1 MDKQIKKTFKIN
13 SFRSPQLEIITSIQ
27 QKNNTLALLPTG
39 YGKSICYQIPG
50 LKNYGYTLVI
60 SPLVALMDD
69 QVFHLQQK
77 GINAIAIHS
86 NKKINQQ
93 IFLENFKKNNY
104 KFIYLSPEKLILS
117 KFSQIFVN
125 TPPKLVAIDEAHCF
139 SIWGNDFRPIYKK
152 LPAYLFSLSPS
163 PTIALFTATA
173 SQKVINDLRSSF
185 HIKNKQVF
193 TGDFFRQ
200 NLFII
205 HKNFELRSQR
215 FLYLCYLIFQ
225 KYKNKNGLV
234 YCLTRKEVESVFS
247 TIKKLDFFNQLK
259 IEFFHAGINKEQ
271 KQKIINDFIKNKIKV
286 LVTTNAFGMGIDKS
300 DIEFVI
306 HQQLPERLENYVQE
320 IGRAGRNG
328 QLAFCELLIHDFD
341 FEIQK
346 NLNKKTKINNNEV
359 KKFINSNNCHH
370 QKILNFFNQKTAFN
384 FNCNSCNTCSPHSEI
399 FIQQLKNSLNSKTD
413 TFINQQKY
421 LFNYKKYPQFF
432 KNYISVG
439 TGQSKMC

>member
-50 LKNYGYTLVI
+50 FKSHGYTLVI
-60 SPLVALMDD
+60 SPLIALMDD

-77 GINAIAIHS
+77 GIMAIAIHS

-93 IFLENFKKNNY
+93 SFLENFKKNNY

-117 KFSQIFVN
+117 KFRQIFIN
-125 TPPKLVAIDEAHCF
+125 NPPALVAIDEAHCF
-139 SIWGNDFRPIYKK
+139 SIWGNDFRPIYKQ
-152 LPAYLFSLSPS
+152 LPNYLSSLSPS
-163 PTIALFTATA
+163 PTVALFTATA
-173 SQKVINDLRSSF
+173 SKKVISDLKTSF
-185 HIKNKQVF
+185 NVKNTQVF
-193 TGDFFRQ
+193 TGDFFRR
-200 NLFII
+200 NLFIV
-205 HKNFELRSQR
+205 HKKFELRSQR
-215 FLYLCYLIFQ
+215 FLYLCYLVFH

-234 YCLTRKEVESVFS
+234 YCLTRKEVESIFT

-259 IEFFHAGINKEQ
+259 IEFFHAGINKAQ

-346 NLNKKTKINNNEV
+346 NLNKKTNNNNEV

-384 FNCNSCNTCSPHSEI
+384 FRCNSCNICSPHSEI
-399 FIQQLKNSLNSKTD
+399 FIQQLKNSLSSKTN

-432 KNYISVG
+432 IHYISVG

>member
-86 NKKINQQ
+86 NKKPNQQ
-93 IFLENFKKNNY
+93 IFLENFKRNYY

-117 KFSQIFVN
+117 KINQIFWSK
-125 TPPKLVAIDEAHCF
+125 PPALVAVDEAHCF
-139 SIWGNDFRPIYKK
+139 SIWGNNFRPIYKQ
-152 LPAYLFSLSPS
+152 LPNYIFSLQPP

-173 SQKVINDLRSSF
+173 SKKVVSDLKTSF
-185 HIKNKQVF
+185 HIKNDQIF
-193 TGDFFRQ
+193 IGNFFRK

-205 HKNFELRSQR
+205 HKKFFLRSQR
-215 FLYLCYLIFQ
+215 FLYLCYLIFH
-225 KYKNKNGLV
+225 KYQNKNGLI
-234 YCLTRKEVESVFS
+234 YCLTRKEVESVFNS
-247 TIKKLDFFNQLK
+247 IKQLDFFGQLK
-259 IEFFHAGINKEQ
+259 IEFFHAGINKNQ
-271 KQKIINDFIKNKIKV
+271 KQKIISDFIKNKIKV

-300 DIEFVI
+300 DLEFVI

-341 FEIQK
+341 FQIQK
-346 NLNKKTKINNNEV
+346 NLNKKTKNNNQM
-359 KKFINSNNCHH
+359 KKFIHSKNCHH
-370 QKILNFFNQKTAFN
+370 QKILNFFGQKTDVN
-384 FNCNSCNTCSPHSEI
+384 FNCTVCDICSPHSEI
-399 FIQQLKNSLNSKTD
+399 FIQQLRNNISSRTD

-432 KNYISVG
+432 KKYISVG